1 MVGVS
6 GPTDE
11 GCCLKIGT
19 LRSAVSGYKRI
30 CCVFVE
36 VCMRWNA
43 SGRSRRTYTD
53 FRHTRERESKFF
65 RRQKN
70 VGWVF
75 TGAVNNSSS
84 ITGKSPLIKT
94 VYKKKHSPS
103 LGIQNQDQKF
113 SSPFK
118 KKKKKKVSMCAHVR
132 CKHDRD
138 FLSFGISESQ
148 KRR

>member
-1 MVGVS
+1 MWLTCRANR
-6 GPTDE
+6 P

-43 SGRSRRTYTD
+43 VAEAGGRTQTSGIRV
-53 FRHTRERESKFF
+53 RESKFF

-103 LGIQNQDQKF
+103 LGIQNQDQSF
-113 SSPFK
+113 HLHLK
-118 KKKKKKVSMCAHVR
+118 KKRKKKVSMCAHVR

-148 KRR
+148 SGV